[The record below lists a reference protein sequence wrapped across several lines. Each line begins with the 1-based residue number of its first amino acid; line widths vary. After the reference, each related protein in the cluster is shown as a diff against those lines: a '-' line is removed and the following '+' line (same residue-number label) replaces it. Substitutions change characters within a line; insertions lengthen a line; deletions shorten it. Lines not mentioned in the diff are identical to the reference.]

1 VEETMHGS
9 GDSAMT
15 GVTLWRQI
23 ADELERAILRGEHAP
38 GARMPGEIEI
48 AQRFGVNRHTVRR
61 ALGELGARGLV
72 RAERGSGTFVEG
84 GRLPY
89 RIGTRTRFSEN
100 VGASGR
106 QPGGRL
112 VMSAV
117 EEAAPDIAARLGLA
131 AGATVV
137 RLEILRGVD
146 RVPIAIGTHW
156 LPAARV
162 PKAVQRYR
170 ETRSLT
176 RTLKLA
182 GIPDYRRQSTRI
194 SGTIVDALD
203 AARLRLLPGRPLMVI
218 DSVDVTP
225 DGVPILTTH
234 ARFAA
239 DRVELVVE
247 SP

>member
-1 VEETMHGS
+1 MHGS
-9 GDSAMT
+9 GDDVMT
-15 GVTLWRQI
+15 GVALWRQI
-23 ADELERAILRGEHAP
+23 ADALERAILHGEHGP
-38 GARMPGEIEI
+38 GSRMPGEVEI

-61 ALGELGARGLV
+61 ALADLAARGLV
-72 RAERGSGTFVEG
+72 RSERGSGTFVES
-84 GRLPY
+84 GRLAYP
-89 RIGTRTRFSEN
+89 IGTRTRFSEI

-106 QPGGRL
+106 HPGGRL
-112 VMSAV
+112 VGSAV
-117 EEAAPDIAARLGLA
+117 EAATAEIAQRLGLA
-131 AGATVV
+131 PGDTVV

-156 LPAARV
+156 MPAARV
-162 PKAVQRYR
+162 PKAAQRYR

-176 RTLKLA
+176 RMLA
-182 GIPDYRRQSTRI
+182 RVGINDYRRQSTRI
-194 SGTIVDALD
+194 SGAVVDAVD

-247 SP
+247 KE